1 MVHRRAGVAPEA
13 LEQVEK
19 GVFSPDDPDRYKD
32 LVADLRATD
41 YFLVT
46 ADFDS
51 YYEAQRG
58 ASRRF
63 RDSTAWWR
71 SAVLNTAN
79 VGWFSSDR
87 TIAEYAE
94 EIWQVPVHR

>member
-1 MVHRRAGVAPEA
+1 MVA
-13 LEQVEK
+13 
-19 GVFSPDDPDRYKD
+19 
-32 LVADLRATD
+32 
-41 YFLVT
+41 

-51 YYEAQRG
+51 YYAAQRAVDG
-58 ASRRF
+58 RWGERE
-63 RDSTAWWR
+63 AWWR

-94 EIWQVPVHR
+94 EIWQVPVRR